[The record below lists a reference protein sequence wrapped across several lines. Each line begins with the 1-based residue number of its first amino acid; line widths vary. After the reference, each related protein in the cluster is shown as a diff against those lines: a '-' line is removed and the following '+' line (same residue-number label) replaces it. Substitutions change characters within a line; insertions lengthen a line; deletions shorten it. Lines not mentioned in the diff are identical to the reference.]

1 MTFPS
6 TENARPKGYNAV
18 RERELK
24 MPAKNVA
31 NREKAEKDRPE
42 QSPPETGRYLL
53 QIDRQSKRS
62 FKTPEAAQ
70 TAAREIKSR
79 FPALHISIYDTV
91 TGSRTVVDSSDS
103 GS

>member
-1 MTFPS
+1 
-6 TENARPKGYNAV
+6 V

-24 MPAKNVA
+24 MPAKNAVKKE
-31 NREKAEKDRPE
+31 RAEEDRPK
-42 QSPPETGRYLL
+42 QSQSESGRYLL

-79 FPALHISIYDTV
+79 FPALQVSIYDTV
-91 TGSRTVVDSSDS
+91 TGSRTVMDLPVSAS
-103 GS
+103 

>member
-1 MTFPS
+1 
-6 TENARPKGYNAV
+6 V

-24 MPAKNVA
+24 MPAKNA
-31 NREKAEKDRPE
+31 ASREKAEEDRPK
-42 QSPPETGRYLL
+42 QAQPETGRYLL

-79 FPALHISIYDTV
+79 FPALQVSIYDTV
-91 TGSRTVVDSSDS
+91 TGSRTVVGSSDS
-103 GS
+103 VS

>member
-1 MTFPS
+1 M
-6 TENARPKGYNAV
+6 

-24 MPAKNVA
+24 MPAKKVA
-31 NREKAEKDRPE
+31 SRERAEEDRPK
-42 QSPPETGRYLL
+42 QSQSETGRYLL

-79 FPALHISIYDTV
+79 FPALQVSIRRRNWLAHRCGLACFRV
-91 TGSRTVVDSSDS
+91 LGRCRPN
-103 GS
+103 G